1 MEEMDFKIEKRQTEL
16 RDRLSKV
23 LKEIGSIGYFR
34 ESLLNLKGR
43 LTEIGYIDCEIS
55 IALFLS
61 MELFSIFDPLLFL
74 IIEESVRQKEL
85 LCNSLKEK
93 DKIPDGIFHILY
105 LRDPS
110 PLDIEAYIPN
120 LDTLDHLMILDKERS
135 CIHLLGIRDIYKDK
149 EIMNFCHIKIDI
161 HAFKST
167 YRIFPIE
174 ENSFEEIVTLK
185 DISVVLCSLGI
196 IRREMDELVDY
207 LNRKG
212 LWKRQEFSYR
222 LADLYTLYDTSRL
235 LTIKAFWM
243 FKVKDRERELMLR
256 CAKAST
262 LDTLEAMTC
271 WAQRIL
277 DGGSILKFQ
286 PIISYIQN
294 NGTSYM
300 NLKTEIGGILLDE
313 N

>member
-1 MEEMDFKIEKRQTEL
+1 MDFKIGKRQTEL

-34 ESLLNLKGR
+34 ESLLNLKDR

-55 IALFLS
+55 IPLFLS

-74 IIEESVRQKEL
+74 ITEETIRQTEL

-110 PLDIEAYIPN
+110 SLDIEAYVPN
-120 LDTLDHLMILDKERS
+120 LDTLDHLMLLDRERS

-161 HAFKST
+161 RTLESAH
-167 YRIFPIE
+167 RIFPIE
-174 ENSFEEIVTLK
+174 EKTFEEIVTLK

-196 IRREMDELVDY
+196 IRREFDELVDY

-212 LWKRQEFSYR
+212 LWKQQEFSYR
-222 LADLYTLYDTSRL
+222 LADLFTLYDTSRL

-243 FKVKDRERELMLR
+243 FEVKDRERELMLR

-262 LDTLEAMTC
+262 LDTLEAITC

-294 NGTSYM
+294 NGVPYM
-300 NLKTEIGGILLDE
+300 NLKTDIGGRLLNE